1 MDTTEPSSD
10 LRATAE
16 AYLDWHM
23 ALGVDLGVG
32 DTACDWY
39 DDAAGRQAPSA
50 ERAPRSATAA
60 PATPP
65 MPAGP
70 RAASAPSSRAPVR
83 PPAATP
89 APDEAALAAREA
101 AASAPG
107 LAALEASLA
116 AFNGCGLKATAK
128 SLCFARGAAD
138 ARLMVVG
145 EAPGRDE
152 DLAGQPFVGPA
163 GQLLDKMLAAIGL
176 GEAETHITN
185 IVYWRPPGNRNPT
198 PQETLVCRPFLER
211 QIALVKPEVLMILGR
226 PAANTL
232 LENTQS
238 IMKQRGTW
246 KTLEVAGVSVAAI
259 PTLHPAYLLRTPLA
273 KKMAWRDLQ
282 AVRAKLDE
290 EET

>member
-1 MDTTEPSSD
+1 MDAITTLPD
-10 LRATAE
+10 MRAAAQ
-16 AYLDWHM
+16 AYLDWHD
-23 ALGVDLGVG
+23 ALGVDLGIG
-32 DTACDWY
+32 
-39 DDAAGRQAPSA
+39 DAACNWFDGAA
-50 ERAPRSATAA
+50 ERKPSLQDQARATSSVPPADLKPKAVARPDTPAP
-60 PATPP
+60 
-65 MPAGP
+65 
-70 RAASAPSSRAPVR
+70 RAPVP

-101 AASAPG
+101 AASAPD
-107 LAALEASLA
+107 LAALEAALA
-116 AFNGCGLKATAK
+116 AFDGCGLKATAK

-152 DLAGQPFVGPA
+152 DLAGRPFVGPA

-232 LENTQS
+232 LDNTQS

-246 KTLEVAGVSVAAI
+246 KTLEVGGVSVAAI

-273 KKMAWRDLQ
+273 KKLAWRDLL
-282 AVRAKLDE
+282 AVRAKLDAE
-290 EET
+290 GK